1 MLRGP
6 ERASLVSSEYCV
18 MRRPVG
24 ARLRSNAW
32 VMCRAALRTAK
43 HVHLAGSIDGVS
55 EARTYSH
62 LGSDD
67 DSVKPVV
74 GTTAYILCID
84 AGRPT
89 LGHTMQDNKPYDPVG
104 WHGTTILCVRRDGHV
119 AMAGDGQVTL
129 GQTVIKGNAR
139 KVRRIGAGNAVL
151 AGFAGA
157 TADAFTLLERLEAK
171 LERFPSQLERACV
184 ELAKDW
190 RTDRYLRRLEA
201 MMAVADAQHSYTLTG
216 NGDVLEPE
224 DGVIAIGSGG
234 NYALAAAR
242 ALMSMDG
249 LEAEEIAR
257 RAMRI
262 AGDICV
268 YTNHSVIVETL

>member
-1 MLRGP
+1 MENTP
-6 ERASLVSSEYCV
+6 
-18 MRRPVG
+18 
-24 ARLRSNAW
+24 
-32 VMCRAALRTAK
+32 T
-43 HVHLAGSIDGVS
+43 SI
-55 EARTYSH
+55 H
-62 LGSDD
+62 
-67 DSVKPVV
+67 
-74 GTTAYILCID
+74 
-84 AGRPT
+84 
-89 LGHTMQDNKPYDPVG
+89 DPIG
-104 WHGTTILCVRRDGHV
+104 WHGTTILCVRRGDHV

-139 KVRRIGAGNAVL
+139 KVRRIGPSGSIL

-157 TADAFTLLERLEAK
+157 TADAFTLLERLESK
-171 LERFPSQLERACV
+171 LERFPNQLERACV

-201 MMAVADAQHSYTLTG
+201 MMAVADKDRSFTLTG

-242 ALMSMDG
+242 ALLELDGMS
-249 LEAEEIAR
+249 AEDIAR

-262 AGDICV
+262 ASEICV
-268 YTNHSVIVETL
+268 YTNSNVIIETI